1 MSNRKKMESG
11 ASKIGIWISTE
22 QRRKLEEQLKK
33 HGTPISESVR
43 RALDLYFTKLK

>member
-1 MSNRKKMESG
+1 MSNKRKMAE
-11 ASKIGIWISTE
+11 AMKIGIWISVE